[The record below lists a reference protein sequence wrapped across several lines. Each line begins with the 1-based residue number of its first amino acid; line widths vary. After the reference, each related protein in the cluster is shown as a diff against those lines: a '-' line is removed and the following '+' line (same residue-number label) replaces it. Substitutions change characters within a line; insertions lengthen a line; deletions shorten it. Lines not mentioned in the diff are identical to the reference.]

1 MTLKDFKTLLML
13 FIILFVSFGSFT
25 VYRAIEV
32 DPVLDAVYSEVNG
45 TAGVDQ

>member
-1 MTLKDFKTLLML
+1 MTLKESKLLLMMFMIL
-13 FIILFVSFGSFT
+13 FISFGSFA

-45 TAGVDQ
+45 TDGVDQ